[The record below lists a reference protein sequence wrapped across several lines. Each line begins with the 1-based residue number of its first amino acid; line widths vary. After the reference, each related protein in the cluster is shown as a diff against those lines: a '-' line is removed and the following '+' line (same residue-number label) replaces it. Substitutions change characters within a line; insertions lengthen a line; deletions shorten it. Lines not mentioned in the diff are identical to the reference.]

1 MILLGEIF
9 PQDVRASMAGLA
21 SCIANAGGFLS
32 VKTYLDMVN
41 SETLGFKVGVLLD
54 TAIWVNCLKYL
65 SFPNLQGTMWFYASV
80 CLCNAFIGWFILP
93 ETKGKELAEI
103 SSQFAKKQQNKK

>member
-54 TAIWVNCLKYL
+54 TAI
-65 SFPNLQGTMWFYASV
+65 
-80 CLCNAFIGWFILP
+80 
-93 ETKGKELAEI
+93 
-103 SSQFAKKQQNKK
+103 